1 MLFSE
6 LGTKICDADALKLAL
21 ADLGYEVK
29 ENDHVRGSFENYGS
43 IRADIIAVLDR
54 ECGDIGWKQNK
65 DGTYT
70 LVADLL
76 GLAKRNN
83 LSELIGSILKQYEIR
98 VRLKNQANGIDDLD
112 ENSNSSK

>member
-1 MLFSE
+1 MHFSE
-6 LGTKICDADALKLAL
+6 LRTKICDIDALKLAL

-29 ENDHVRGSFENYGS
+29 ENDRVRGSFENYGS

-54 ECGDIGWKQNK
+54 ESGDIGWKQNK

-76 GLAKRNN
+76 GLARQNN
-83 LSELIGSILKQYEIR
+83 PNELIGSILNQYEIR
-98 VRLKNQANGIDDLD
+98 VKLKNQANSIDDLD
-112 ENSNSSK
+112 QTSEDNE

>member
-1 MLFSE
+1 MYFSE
-6 LGTKICDADALKLAL
+6 LRTKICDVDALKLAL

-29 ENDHVRGSFENYGS
+29 ENDRVRGSFENYGC
-43 IRADIIAVLDR
+43 IRADIIAILDR
-54 ECGDIGWKQNK
+54 ESGDIGWKQNK

-83 LSELIGSILKQYEIR
+83 PSELIGSIQKQYEIR
-98 VRLKNQANGIDDLD
+98 VKLKNQANGVED
-112 ENSNSSK
+112 